1 MKKIWLFLPALLL
14 GGCTARTPEMAAGYT
29 DDPAVMESGDAWK
42 KAAAYDLYG
51 AAEQFR
57 DAHPDIR
64 RLYVNKVQCPGKVSL
79 LYDSRYLYVHAERQ
93 DDDLVAESDGD
104 QVMLCNFGDVFEIF
118 LKPADA
124 NHYWEIHISPKN
136 QKLVLFYP
144 GRGYHFLPSVGP
156 RKKSPLPGLKSSV
169 RLNGTLNRRMDKDRS
184 WSVTVAIPLAEL
196 AAQGIGLKPGSRWKI
211 LTARYNYSSH
221 QPNRELT
228 TCPQLKKLNF
238 HAHEEYAELILK
250 DAE

>member
-57 DAHPDIR
+57 DAHPEIR
-64 RLYVNKVQCPGKVSL
+64 RLYDNKVQCPGKVSL
-79 LYDSRYLYVHAERQ
+79 LYDSRYLYVHAELQ

-124 NHYWEIHISPKN
+124 NHLTEKSETGSFLSRARISFPALCRTAEEKPAAGAEKFRAPERDTEPAHG
-136 QKLVLFYP
+136 QRPVLECHCRNSACRTC
-144 GRGYHFLPSVGP
+144 GAGNRIETG
-156 RKKSPLPGLKSSV
+156 KQMENTDCPLQLFQSSAEQGADN
-169 RLNGTLNRRMDKDRS
+169 LS
-184 WSVTVAIPLAEL
+184 TV
-196 AAQGIGLKPGSRWKI
+196 
-211 LTARYNYSSH
+211 
-221 QPNRELT
+221 
-228 TCPQLKKLNF
+228 
-238 HAHEEYAELILK
+238 EETEFSCS
-250 DAE
+250 

>member
-1 MKKIWLFLPALLL
+1 M
-14 GGCTARTPEMAAGYT
+14 
-29 DDPAVMESGDAWK
+29 
-42 KAAAYDLYG
+42 
-51 AAEQFR
+51 
-57 DAHPDIR
+57 
-64 RLYVNKVQCPGKVSL
+64 SL
-79 LYDSRYLYVHAERQ
+79 LYDSRYLYVHAELQ

-169 RLNGTLNRRMDKDRS
+169 RLNGTLNRRMDQRPVLECHSCNSACRTCGAGNRIETGKQMENTDC
-184 WSVTVAIPLAEL
+184 PLQLFQSSAE
-196 AAQGIGLKPGSRWKI
+196 QGADNLS
-211 LTARYNYSSH
+211 TA
-221 QPNRELT
+221 
-228 TCPQLKKLNF
+228 
-238 HAHEEYAELILK
+238 EETEFSCS
-250 DAE
+250 